1 MDQKSNEME
10 MEMAMVHLA
19 KPEINEQIEEYK
31 VYTRRYIMASFF
43 AFSTICSSMMFS
55 TCNPIASVLAAVY
68 DIPTFV
74 VSLAANG
81 FLLMHPLLTFVQT
94 FIVNQTDISVSL
106 KIGCALTL
114 LGALIRTATII
125 TERFYT
131 VILGSLIAGMGRP
144 FIINIQANVAKE
156 WFRPEDKTTVM
167 IAFSFIITC
176 SSVFGVIVPGQIFKG
191 YQYETD
197 PDNGKWLTGELMVI
211 ELEIF
216 SAILIPAILFFRP
229 SPPTP
234 PGPIN
239 KYRDEFTYMQSLK
252 ITAKNKNFLLLFVCY
267 SLLMG
272 GFHALAVVISYLF
285 NPFGF
290 TPSQTSFIQSSPI
303 VCGFVSSVMYSIL
316 IRKYHLNHK
325 KIVLFNLIP
334 VLASLGLS
342 YFALMTE
349 SLPLV
354 LICYSVLG
362 FFVIPC
368 IPLQLEL
375 ACKVLHPINQTIAV
389 GFLLAG
395 VHIWSFVFGEILSV
409 ITHDQNKT
417 QAFYGCLLLFLS
429 FLAAAI
435 CFSRVKLPKEE
446 EEEEATQVNQS
457 TQDGI

>member
-1 MDQKSNEME
+1 MDQKSNE

-19 KPEINEQIEEYK
+19 KPEINDQTEIYK
-31 VYTRRYIMASFF
+31 VYKRRYIMASFF

-68 DIPTFV
+68 EIPTFV

-81 FLLMHPLLTFVQT
+81 FLLMHPLLTIVQT

-114 LGALIRTATII
+114 LGALIRTATVI

-131 VILGSLIAGMGRP
+131 IILGSLVAGMGRP

-191 YQYETD
+191 YKYETD
-197 PDNGKWLTGELMVI
+197 PDDGKWLTGKLMVI

-239 KYRDEFTYMQSLK
+239 KSRDEFTYLQSLK
-252 ITAKNKNFLLLFVCY
+252 ITAKNKNFILLFICY

-303 VCGFVSSVMYSIL
+303 ICGFVSSVMYSIL

-334 VLASLGLS
+334 VLVSLGLS

-354 LICYSVLG
+354 LLCYSVLG

-435 CFSRVKLPKEE
+435 CFSRVKLPKEDE
-446 EEEEATQVNQS
+446 EEETTQVNQS
-457 TQDGI
+457 TQEGI

>member
-1 MDQKSNEME
+1 MEQKSNEME
-10 MEMAMVHLA
+10 MAMVNLA
-19 KPEINEQIEEYK
+19 KPEINDQTDEYK

-68 DIPTFV
+68 DIPTFI

-94 FIVNQTDISVSL
+94 FIVNQTDISISL

-114 LGALIRTATII
+114 FGAFIRTATVI

-131 VILGSLIAGMGRP
+131 VILGSLVAGMGRP

-176 SSVFGVIVPGQIFKG
+176 SSVFGVIIPGQIFKG

-197 PDNGKWLTGELMVI
+197 PDDGKILTGKLMVI

-234 PGPIN
+234 PGAIN
-239 KYRDEFTYMQSLK
+239 KSRDEFTYLQSLK
-252 ITAKNKNFLLLFVCY
+252 MTAKNKNFILLFICY

-303 VCGFVSSVMYSIL
+303 ICGFVSSVMYSIL
-316 IRKYHLNHK
+316 IRKFHLNHK

-334 VLASLGLS
+334 VLVSLGLS

-354 LICYSVLG
+354 LLCYSVLG

-395 VHIWSFVFGEILSV
+395 VHIWSFFFGEILSL

-435 CFSRVKLPKEE
+435 CFSKVKLPKED

-457 TQDGI
+457 TQEGI

>member
-1 MDQKSNEME
+1 MDQKSNE

-19 KPEINEQIEEYK
+19 KPEINDQTEEYK

-55 TCNPIASVLAAVY
+55 TCNPIASVLSAIY
-68 DIPTFV
+68 EIPTFII
-74 VSLAANG
+74 SLAANG
-81 FLLMHPLLTFVQT
+81 FLLMHPLLTFKHLLSIKQIFQLV
-94 FIVNQTDISVSL
+94 L
-106 KIGCALTL
+106 KQDVHQHYQVHQSELPQL
-114 LGALIRTATII
+114 SQK
-125 TERFYT
+125 
-131 VILGSLIAGMGRP
+131 GSLVAGMGRP

-176 SSVFGVIVPGQIFKG
+176 SSVFGVIIPGQMFKG
-191 YQYETD
+191 YKYETD
-197 PDNGKWLTGELMVI
+197 PEDGKWLTGRLMVV

-239 KYRDEFTYMQSLK
+239 KSRDEFTYMQSLK
-252 ITAKNKNFLLLFVCY
+252 MTANNKNFILLFICY

-303 VCGFVSSVMYSIL
+303 ICGFVSSVMYSIL

-354 LICYSVLG
+354 LSCYSVLG

-395 VHIWSFVFGEILSV
+395 VHIWSFVFGEILSL

-435 CFSRVKLPKEE
+435 CFSRVQLPKDEGE
-446 EEEEATQVNQS
+446 NTSVNQS
-457 TQDGI
+457 TQEAI